1 MYLRLH
7 GPVSIRGTGP
17 ARRPPPR
24 GGPPADGEQVEV
36 RGGIGVGAI
45 IGAAR
50 EAGREVNVGGR
61 CASHSA
67 KPATYEF
74 LPTNAMPR

>member
-1 MYLRLH
+1 
-7 GPVSIRGTGP
+7 
-17 ARRPPPR
+17 
-24 GGPPADGEQVEV
+24 V